1 MDQIKQTINQNLN
14 IPTIRGRFKKN
25 QIMKMIKISM
35 LALTLGLMSFSAI
48 APVKTLVSKV
58 SIVASS
64 IVWKS
69 ETIDVGAIPQNTPKP
84 IIFEFKNT
92 GKTAVVVTN
101 VQGSCGCTATDYTK
115 TPIAP
120 GKSGTVTATYNAA
133 NAGGFTKTVSVTT
146 NVETAPKVLTIKG
159 TVVAASTAAKS

>member
-1 MDQIKQTINQNLN
+1 
-14 IPTIRGRFKKN
+14 
-25 QIMKMIKISM
+25 MKMIKISM

-58 SIVASS
+58 AVAASS

-69 ETIDVGAIPQNTPKP
+69 ESIDVGQIPQNTPKP
-84 IIFEFKNT
+84 IVFEFKNT
-92 GKTAVVVTN
+92 GKSTVIITN

-133 NAGGFTKTVSVTT
+133 NPGGFTKTVSVTT
-146 NVETAPKVLTIKG
+146 NAETIVKVLTIKG
-159 TVVAASTAAKS
+159 TVVAATGVKS

>member
-1 MDQIKQTINQNLN
+1 
-14 IPTIRGRFKKN
+14 
-25 QIMKMIKISM
+25 MKMIKISM

-48 APVKTLVSKV
+48 EPVKAIVSKV
-58 SIVASS
+58 AVATSS
-64 IVWKS
+64 ILWKS
-69 ETIDVGAIPQNTPKP
+69 ESIDVGQIPQNTPKP

-92 GKTAVVVTN
+92 GKTALIVTN

-133 NAGGFTKTVSVTT
+133 NPGVFTKTLSVTT
-146 NVETAPKVLTIKG
+146 NA
-159 TVVAASTAAKS
+159 